1 MSKDSLPLPTKFQSE
16 HDIIKNYL
24 ENFDSLSKQ
33 ERIESIKNLF
43 KEICK
48 MDKFISI
55 YPSFRYAIIKK
66 IKEFHDLIELD
77 EAIYDLKLFLE
88 RIKYRKD
95 YILDEKNGEKPPE
108 KIMIEI

>member
-1 MSKDSLPLPTKFQSE
+1 MSKDSSPLPTKFQSE

-24 ENFDSLSKQ
+24 LNFDSLSKQ
-33 ERIESIKNLF
+33 ERIESVKNLF
-43 KEICK
+43 NEICK

-55 YPSFRYAIIKK
+55 YPTFRYAMIKK
-66 IKEFHDLIELD
+66 MNEFNPFYELD
-77 EAIYDLKLFLE
+77 DAIYNLKLFLE
-88 RIKYRKD
+88 KIKYRKD